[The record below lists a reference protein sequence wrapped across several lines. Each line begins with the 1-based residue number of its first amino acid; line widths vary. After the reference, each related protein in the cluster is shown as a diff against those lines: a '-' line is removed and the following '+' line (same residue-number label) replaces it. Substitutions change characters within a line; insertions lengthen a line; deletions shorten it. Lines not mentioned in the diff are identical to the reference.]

1 MTGAFDLLADI
12 RANSGNVRTVGLD
25 DSVVQEF
32 CNNDSDLIRAISEAH
47 DNHSVLREEVGVAT
61 MMLEESDLIT
71 KLQEDYVNFYK
82 PETVNPYIPIAAR
95 GPWIITSH
103 GLSLIHI

>member
-1 MTGAFDLLADI
+1 MLVGVLMTGAFDLLAGI
-12 RANSGNVRTVGLD
+12 RENSGNVRTVGLD

-61 MMLEESDLIT
+61 MMLEESDLIA

-82 PETVNPYIPIAAR
+82 PCLLYTSPSPRDQR
-95 GPWIITSH
+95 GSRMPS
-103 GLSLIHI
+103 SA